1 MAKCSKVKSST
12 HYGDSEDDLLGEELE
27 DDLLSYDASANV
39 CEKQERLLV
48 NEMKKCESLTYELE
62 NLTLNHLE

>member
-1 MAKCSKVKSST
+1 
-12 HYGDSEDDLLGEELE
+12 LE